1 MNNNNKRFVIYDFET
16 TGRNSNWDQIIQ
28 VGAILVDSSFNEL
41 DRLEIRSSL
50 KPGLIPEPGALLV
63 NNTSPEMLMKSNFT
77 HYYMINEVLKKFNE
91 WSPAVFMGYNS
102 IDFDEEFLRKS
113 LFKTLHNPYFTQL
126 NGNKRADI
134 LGMVRSSSIFFP
146 EVVNYSKNQK
156 GNPVLKL
163 DQIAPLNSINHL
175 AHDALGDVL
184 ATNEIAKILNQ
195 NAYEVWDAGLKNAS
209 RSDVQNKVKSELLFC
224 FNEFFFGRTTP
235 FIATYICD
243 HPIYKWP
250 QCFDL
255 SKDPNDYINMSKND
269 LGLEM
274 KKSPKFIRTIKDNKN
289 PIIFNY
295 SNYLKIKN
303 NSTTESNVYI
313 ERANLIKNNEEF
325 KKTISVLLLEE
336 YQTKNEFETQEEIQA
351 EESLYKGGF
360 LSNSDKQTMEQFHK
374 SDWIEKLSICDK
386 FVDERLFYFGMRLIY
401 EEAPS
406 ILPKDIYNNIHSSIA
421 NQVMS
426 MNNEKWNTI
435 PKAYKES
442 DDLKVKYENDNEKLE
457 ILNNFD
463 LLIDEIEKQFH

>member
-1 MNNNNKRFVIYDFET
+1 MNINENRFVIYDFET

-41 DRLEIRSSL
+41 DRLDIRSSL
-50 KPGLIPEPGALLV
+50 KPGLIPEPAALLV
-63 NNTSPEMLMKSNFT
+63 NNTSPDMLKKSNFT
-77 HYYMINEVLKKFNE
+77 HYYMINEVLKKFKE

-102 IDFDEEFLRKS
+102 IDFDEEFLRKT
-113 LFKTLHNPYFTQL
+113 LFKTLHSPYFTQI
-126 NGNKRADI
+126 NGNKRVDI
-134 LGMVRSSSIFFP
+134 LGMVRSSAIFFP
-146 EVVNYSKNQK
+146 EILKHNKNEK

-163 DQIAPLNSINHL
+163 DQIAPLNNINHM

-184 ATNEIAKILNQ
+184 ATNEIAKILNHK
-195 NAYEVWDAGLKNAS
+195 AYEIWDAGLKSATKSN
-209 RSDVQNKVKSELLFC
+209 VQNIVKRELLFC
-224 FNEFFFGRTTP
+224 FNEFFFGRTKP

-255 SKDPNDYINMSKND
+255 SKDPIDYINMTKSD
-269 LGLEM
+269 LALEM

-289 PIIFNY
+289 PLIFNFT
-295 SNYLKIKN
+295 NFLNIN
-303 NSTTESNVYI
+303 NNLNESNLYI
-313 ERANLIKNNEEF
+313 ERANLVKSSEKFKN
-325 KKTISVLLLEE
+325 TISTLLLEE
-336 YQTKNEFETQEEIQA
+336 HQLKNEFESQEEIQA

-360 LSNSDKQTMEQFHK
+360 LSNSDRQIMEQFHR
-374 SDWIEKLSICDK
+374 SEWVEKLGICDK
-386 FVDERLFYFGMRLIY
+386 FQDERLFYFGMRLIY

-406 ILPKDIYNNIHSSIA
+406 ILPKDIYDNIHSSIA

-435 PKAYKES
+435 PKARKES

-457 ILNNFD
+457 ALKKFD
-463 LLIDEIEKQFH
+463 LLIDEIENQFY